1 MKKPKRASIILQI
14 FRPQQLKSNDD
25 LEALTIHTQF
35 LILPKDLPSNYTNK
49 GPIIFQKSDTH
60 PTLVKFT

>member
-25 LEALTIHTQF
+25 LEALPIHTQVP
-35 LILPKDLPSNYTNK
+35 ILPKDLPSNYTK
-49 GPIIFQKSDTH
+49 GPIIFQKPCIST
-60 PTLVKFT
+60 TLVIFT

>member
-14 FRPQQLKSNDD
+14 FRPQQKSNDD
-25 LEALTIHTQF
+25 LEALPIHTPL
-35 LILPKDLPSNYTNK
+35 LILPKDLPSNYTK